1 MNFDPHSTPSC
12 FVSEDAAVKIEK
24 DTEVRLKI
32 YGTRIDA
39 TEIVAIGSIKEDY
52 LGVIS

>member
-1 MNFDPHSTPSC
+1 MNFDAQSTPSC

-32 YGTRIDA
+32 YGTRVDVN
-39 TEIVAIGSIKEDY
+39 EIVAIGSIKEDY